1 MGSEGYIDGKRV
13 FLGLLV
19 IAHECYWKLC
29 YVVCQPGKF
38 CHGLLITTEWSLHG
52 LEILTLEYSLTS
64 PATHAFP

>member
-52 LEILTLEYSLTS
+52 LEILT
-64 PATHAFP
+64 